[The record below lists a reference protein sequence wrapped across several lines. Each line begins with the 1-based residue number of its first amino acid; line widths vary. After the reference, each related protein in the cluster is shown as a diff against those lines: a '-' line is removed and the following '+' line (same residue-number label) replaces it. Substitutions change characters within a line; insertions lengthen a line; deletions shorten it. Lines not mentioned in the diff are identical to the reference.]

1 MKANKKPTTI
11 TASVTVYAT
20 FDRSDVQDWFNAK
33 VKERAD
39 DPTDLWSL
47 MWRYDE
53 FLSVVGDDDTLQTY
67 LNNGG
72 TFDDTDVDHEEY
84 LTHCFDE
91 FE

>member
-1 MKANKKPTTI
+1 MTMKANKNPTTI

-53 FLSVVGDDDTLQTY
+53 FLSSWVMMTPYKPTSTTGARSMTPTLTMRSI
-67 LNNGG
+67 
-72 TFDDTDVDHEEY
+72 
-84 LTHCFDE
+84 
-91 FE
+91 